1 MKDAEVLALAVSLPD
16 TGDTRCRY
24 NAPTPRGVH
33 RRRRMPWSDSD
44 FKVHADSAGDR
55 RDSSDLAR
63 FRNGGMDEPF
73 PATAALSSGAQAQR
87 WVWKRPGAA
96 KRPWRPGGLL
106 GGRCR
111 AQR

>member
-1 MKDAEVLALAVSLPD
+1 MKDPEVLALAVSLPD

-44 FKVHADSAGDR
+44 SKVHADSAGDR

-73 PATAALSSGAQAQR
+73 PATAALSSGAQAPAMSLEA
-87 WVWKRPGAA
+87 VASA
-96 KRPWRPGGLL
+96 KHARESRDLSK
-106 GGRCR
+106 
-111 AQR
+111 QMT